1 MTTEIHVRFT
11 RTCDAQDAF
20 PILAGRVAAA
30 TLAVDGI
37 DVECAALDEQAV
49 LLELEHALDEWL
61 VARELPFL
69 PLQVDEHTLVVCPPG
84 D

>member
-11 RTCDAQDAF
+11 RTC
-20 PILAGRVAAA
+20 
-30 TLAVDGI
+30 
-37 DVECAALDEQAV
+37 DEQAV